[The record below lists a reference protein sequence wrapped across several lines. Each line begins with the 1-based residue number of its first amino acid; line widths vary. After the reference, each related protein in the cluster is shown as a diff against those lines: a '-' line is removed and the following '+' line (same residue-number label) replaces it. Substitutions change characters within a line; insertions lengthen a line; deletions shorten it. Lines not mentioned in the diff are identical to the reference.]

1 MKIVLASSN
10 PGKIRELQE
19 MLQALPIEIVPQSA
33 LGVSD
38 ADETGLSF
46 IENAIIKARHAADIT
61 GLPAIADDAGIAVAA
76 LDGAPGIY
84 SARYAGTKASSAEN
98 IQKLLTALENVPDGQ
113 RQACFYCVL
122 AFVNHAKD
130 PTPLICEG
138 VWHGTILREPSGQG
152 GFGYD
157 PIFYVP
163 SEGKSAAELTTAVKN
178 RISHRGLALQSLL
191 QKIPGKL

>member
-163 SEGKSAAELTTAVKN
+163 SEGKSAAELTPAVKN